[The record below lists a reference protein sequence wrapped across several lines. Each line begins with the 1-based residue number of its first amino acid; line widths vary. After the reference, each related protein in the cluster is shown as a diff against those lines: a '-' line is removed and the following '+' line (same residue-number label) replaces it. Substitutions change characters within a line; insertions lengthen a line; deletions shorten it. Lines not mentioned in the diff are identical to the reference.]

1 MQQKEFK
8 QMWKSYLHIKK
19 KFIKMVKEKNIK
31 GKLEITP
38 TQRNAADFH
47 ISHNKEKEKK
57 YSNYIFSVTIKLK
70 RMKKYAFF

>member
-1 MQQKEFK
+1 
-8 QMWKSYLHIKK
+8 
-19 KFIKMVKEKNIK
+19 MVKEKKIK

-38 TQRNAADFH
+38 TQRNAADFTFH
-47 ISHNKEKEKK
+47 TTKKKNK